1 MTLSLVRRAA
11 MALAVSLLLLPSVL
25 TAQTTGTIRGRVT
38 DASNG
43 RALSAAQVSVDGTR
57 VGGMTNANGDYTL
70 SGVPAGLRIVVVRR
84 IGYQPARMSV
94 TVGAGAL

>member
-11 MALAVSLLLLPSVL
+11 MALAVSLLLLQSVL

-43 RALSAAQVSVDGTR
+43 RAL
-57 VGGMTNANGDYTL
+57 
-70 SGVPAGLRIVVVRR
+70 
-84 IGYQPARMSV
+84 
-94 TVGAGAL
+94 